1 MKTESDEQEHD
12 VRLNIL
18 ASLLYRAKKLKHQMR
33 NAAQTLDK
41 IYSRIDPDTIHYPL
55 DNTVISPYENQIFIL
70 EEFCSSM
77 KGIRDNYTTFNETLY
92 AQLNTSIGK
101 LERYRNERYGD
112 IIDLM
117 RLSYPTLMVNLD
129 SSLTT
134 SSKLKS
140 PDELKK
146 GKTPKELRED
156 IIRDIEIA
164 MDTLLNAY
172 RHIIRICV

>member
-1 MKTESDEQEHD
+1 
-12 VRLNIL
+12 
-18 ASLLYRAKKLKHQMR
+18 
-33 NAAQTLDK
+33 
-41 IYSRIDPDTIHYPL
+41 
-55 DNTVISPYENQIFIL
+55 
-70 EEFCSSM
+70 
-77 KGIRDNYTTFNETLY
+77 
-92 AQLNTSIGK
+92 
-101 LERYRNERYGD
+101 
-112 IIDLM
+112 
-117 RLSYPTLMVNLD
+117 MVNLD

-172 RHIIRICV
+172 KDIIRICV

>member
-1 MKTESDEQEHD
+1 MKTERDEQEHD

-18 ASLLYRAKKLKHQMR
+18 ASLLYRAKKLKHQIL
-33 NAAQTLDK
+33 NATQTLDK
-41 IYSRIDPDTIHYPL
+41 TFNEINSDTIHYPL
-55 DNTVISPYENQIFIL
+55 GKTIISPYENKIIIL

-77 KGIRDNYTTFNETLY
+77 KGIRENYTTFNEILY
-92 AQLNTSIGK
+92 AQLNISIGK

-117 RLSYPTLMVNLD
+117 RLSYPTLKVNLD

-146 GKTPKELRED
+146 GKTPKELRET

-172 RHIIRICV
+172 KHIIRICV

>member
-1 MKTESDEQEHD
+1 MKTENNKLEREAKMN
-12 VRLNIL
+12 LL
-18 ASLLYRAKKLKHQMR
+18 AQLLYRAKKLKHQIR

-55 DNTVISPYENQIFIL
+55 GNTVISPYENKFFIL

-77 KGIRDNYTTFNETLY
+77 KAIRENYTAFNEILY
-92 AQLNTSIGK
+92 AQLNKSIGN
-101 LERYRNERYGD
+101 LERYRNEIYGD
-112 IIDLM
+112 IIVLM
-117 RLSYPTLMVNLD
+117 RLSFPTLMVNLD

-146 GKTPKELRED
+146 GKTPKELKEA